1 VDYLRVARK
10 RLWILIGLPALAAA
24 VAAAVVLLTPPQ
36 YAVTAYVAAPALVG
50 GVAAQQYTGTQA
62 ANQFVAAF
70 AAAATSPKVI
80 DEVSADTRVPAA
92 DIRDAVVVK
101 QVGASSQLTMT
112 YTNSDRAVVEPV
124 TKSLAS
130 RALTFLFASQVTVAT
145 QQVTAAEADV
155 TAATKGITD
164 WESKNDVSQPDKLY
178 QATLSE
184 QSSLRQQQLSMAAV
198 GNEQGAD
205 AAGEALEKSQ
215 KKLDELGP
223 KLPGY
228 EALQAQRDAA
238 TSALAEARQGLQSA
252 RAQVGAADPSQVTS
266 VGQVAA
272 PSKLSALIRTV
283 PPVAGA
289 GLLIA
294 VLLIVLLELLNR
306 PAKTPAPERPAPE
319 APASTRRALQL
330 PTSEMRALERRA
342 SGVRG
347 PGVHATVVRSSD
359 MPTTELYLSEL
370 HSSERGTPEAPAD
383 REDGR
388 PTAGRNDG

>member
-1 VDYLRVARK
+1 METVDYLRVARK
-10 RLWILIGLPALAAA
+10 RLLILIGLPVLAAV

-80 DEVSADTRVPAA
+80 NQVSADTRVAPA
-92 DIRDAVVVK
+92 DIRDAVDVK
-101 QVGASSQLTMT
+101 QVGASSQLTLT
-112 YTNSDRAVVEPV
+112 YTNSDRAAVEPV
-124 TKSLAS
+124 TNSLTS

-155 TAATKGITD
+155 TAATKGISD
-164 WESKNDVSQPDKLY
+164 WETENDVSQPDKLY

-198 GNEQGAD
+198 GNTRGAD
-205 AAGEALEKSQ
+205 AASEALEKGQ
-215 KKLDELGP
+215 KRLDTLGP

-228 EALQAQRDAA
+228 EALLAQRDAA
-238 TSALAEARQGLQSA
+238 TSALAEARQGLQAA
-252 RAQVGAADPSQVTS
+252 RAQAGAADPSEVTS

-272 PSKLSALIRTV
+272 PSKLSALVRTV

-294 VLLIVLLELLNR
+294 VLLIVLLEVLNR
-306 PAKTPAPERPAPE
+306 PTKDPAE
-319 APASTRRALQL
+319 
-330 PTSEMRALERRA
+330 
-342 SGVRG
+342 
-347 PGVHATVVRSSD
+347 
-359 MPTTELYLSEL
+359 
-370 HSSERGTPEAPAD
+370 
-383 REDGR
+383 
-388 PTAGRNDG
+388 NDG